1 MQEDQDNLRMELKA
15 KDTMLELAKTEKER
29 IISKF
34 QTETG
39 IYPTCNSTT
48 CVDVHNSLQSDGA
61 ICTAA
66 ISFL

>member
-15 KDTMLELAKTEKER
+15 KDTMLELAKSEKER

-39 IYPTCNSTT
+39 NYHIS
-48 CVDVHNSLQSDGA
+48 DLLSLCL
-61 ICTAA
+61 IH
-66 ISFL
+66 

>member
-34 QTETG
+34 QTEAG
-39 IYPTCNSTT
+39 DYPTCSIPGA
-48 CVDVHNSLQSDGA
+48 HSLSL
-61 ICTAA
+61 
-66 ISFL
+66 SKP